1 MFRMLDSA
9 LKVSPVS
16 LNVDFE
22 LTVFNAAK
30 SVWPKIL
37 KFGCFFHISQSILK
51 FLQRTPGLIQEYRK
65 SPAFRK
71 NYRMLQA
78 LAYLPEKEVVE
89 GFEVLQ
95 LNCESSFNAVLIY
108 FHRTY
113 IGNLKQN
120 SRSIRDARYPIN
132 TWNLHERCKLRMART
147 NNNIES
153 WHAKLNHSATKNL
166 TLFKLINLLRNEQ
179 SKVDTILVTL
189 NMDVIK
195 KRTTKAD
202 KKDENLQNLCLNY
215 VKGDYL
221 KFLSHSSLNF
231 RLDKLLLKEVEGEE
245 LE

>member
-1 MFRMLDSA
+1 
-9 LKVSPVS
+9 
-16 LNVDFE
+16 
-22 LTVFNAAK
+22 
-30 SVWPKIL
+30 
-37 KFGCFFHISQSILK
+37 
-51 FLQRTPGLIQEYRK
+51 
-65 SPAFRK
+65 
-71 NYRMLQA
+71 
-78 LAYLPEKEVVE
+78 
-89 GFEVLQ
+89 
-95 LNCESSFNAVLIY
+95 
-108 FHRTY
+108 
-113 IGNLKQN
+113 
-120 SRSIRDARYPIN
+120 
-132 TWNLHERCKLRMART
+132 MART

-153 WHAKLNHSATKNL
+153 WNAKLNHSATKNL

>member
-113 IGNLKQN
+113 IGA
-120 SRSIRDARYPIN
+120 S
-132 TWNLHERCKLRMART
+132 
-147 NNNIES
+147 
-153 WHAKLNHSATKNL
+153 
-166 TLFKLINLLRNEQ
+166 
-179 SKVDTILVTL
+179 
-189 NMDVIK
+189 
-195 KRTTKAD
+195 
-202 KKDENLQNLCLNY
+202 
-215 VKGDYL
+215 
-221 KFLSHSSLNF
+221 
-231 RLDKLLLKEVEGEE
+231 
-245 LE
+245 